1 MNNRSNKKY
10 RVNDIR
16 RGDIIYAVL
25 NGVPKSSVQKGERPC
40 LVLSNNKSN
49 QFSSIL
55 DVYPL
60 TGKLKENPVHVVV
73 NPEEVKGY
81 LQKTSDF
88 LGEQPT
94 TIDRIQVIDK
104 VGHID
109 EDSPL
114 MEEFEKAIAKQ
125 LGFRFVGKEN
135 EEHGAGE

>member
-10 RVNDIR
+10 RVKDIR

-49 QFSSIL
+49 QYSSIL
-55 DVYPL
+55 NVYPL
-60 TGKLKENPVHVVV
+60 IGQLKDNPVHVVV

-94 TIDRIQVIDK
+94 TIDRVQVIDK
-104 VGHID
+104 VGHIE
-109 EDSPL
+109 EDSAL

-135 EEHGAGE
+135 RGYE

>member
-55 DVYPL
+55 NVYPL
-60 TGKLKENPVHVVV
+60 IQCTQKQKKLFKADNLEN
-73 NPEEVKGY
+73 
-81 LQKTSDF
+81 
-88 LGEQPT
+88 
-94 TIDRIQVIDK
+94 
-104 VGHID
+104 
-109 EDSPL
+109 
-114 MEEFEKAIAKQ
+114 
-125 LGFRFVGKEN
+125 
-135 EEHGAGE
+135 